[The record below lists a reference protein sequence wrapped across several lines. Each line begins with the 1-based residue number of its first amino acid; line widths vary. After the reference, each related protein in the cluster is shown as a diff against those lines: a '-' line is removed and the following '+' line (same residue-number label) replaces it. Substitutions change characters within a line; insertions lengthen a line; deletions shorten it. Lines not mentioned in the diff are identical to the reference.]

1 MSILAEFWGPL
12 ACFTRPEMKVERISY
27 EVPTASAARGMIE
40 SVYFHPGLR
49 WRIDGTMVC
58 EAGSAHWDAL
68 NPLCGMS
75 TLTSVG
81 APGERQAEP
90 APTCYRL
97 SNR

>member
-1 MSILAEFWGPL
+1 
-12 ACFTRPEMKVERISY
+12 
-27 EVPTASAARGMIE
+27 
-40 SVYFHPGLR
+40 
-49 WRIDGTMVC
+49 MVC